1 MNVTLKKKSYTT
13 YWKLIFTTM
22 LYLVVPSH
30 YKSETNQASFS
41 SSSNSVLQL
50 DSLFSVTKYSGVP
63 IQKSKIFLLA
73 LLVPCLNEKYSKNLI
88 NLASF
93 QQINKHFQCFKK
105 WN

>member
-1 MNVTLKKKSYTT
+1 MSLFEKKSYTT
-13 YWKLIFTTM
+13 YWTLIFTTV